1 MTTSAWAPTLTACQG
16 TACFECVIFLIKIFV
31 SRRRHVCRTPEG
43 LEDASKYPN
52 LFAALLE
59 DSEIYWSRADLG
71 KLASAN
77 LIRVFKE
84 VENVR
89 DALQMVEQPYQNLVP
104 VKDLGRNTFCMSQA
118 GLSRA

>member
-1 MTTSAWAPTLTACQG
+1 M
-16 TACFECVIFLIKIFV
+16 
-31 SRRRHVCRTPEG
+31 G
-43 LEDASKYPN
+43 LEDVSTYPN

-59 DSEIYWSRADLG
+59 DSEVYWSREDLG

-89 DALQMVEQPYQNLVP
+89 DVLQMEPPYQNLLP
-104 VKDLGRNTFCMSQA
+104 VKDYGRNTFCMSQA